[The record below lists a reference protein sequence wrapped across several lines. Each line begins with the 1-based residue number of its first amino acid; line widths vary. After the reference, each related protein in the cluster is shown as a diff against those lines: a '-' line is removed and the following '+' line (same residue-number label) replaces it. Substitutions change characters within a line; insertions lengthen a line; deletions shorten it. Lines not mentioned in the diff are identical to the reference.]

1 MIVFSPTG
9 DNIGSLS
16 LSYGSGSTTR
26 WPSLLATAIRS
37 SKLKWNF
44 DKLKI
49 GVIISVNDSSS
60 YMSRM
65 MKLRRRDGIKY
76 VNESISLRNKSTESN
91 FRDSISVLVD
101 FRDCGI
107 DWYVT
112 MNSTFC

>member
-26 WPSLLATAIRS
+26 WPSLLATTIRS
-37 SKLKWNF
+37 SKLKRNF

-60 YMSRM
+60 YISRM
-65 MKLRRRDGIKY
+65 MKFRRRDGIKY
-76 VNESISLRNKSTESN
+76 VNGSISLRNKSTVSN

>member
-1 MIVFSPTG
+1 MSGGNTRMIVFSPTG
-9 DNIGSLS
+9 DNIGLLS
-16 LSYGSGSTTR
+16 LSSG
-26 WPSLLATAIRS
+26 
-37 SKLKWNF
+37 
-44 DKLKI
+44 
-49 GVIISVNDSSS
+49 ISVNDSSS

-76 VNESISLRNKSTESN
+76 VNGSISLRNKSAVSN

-112 MNSTFC
+112 MNLTFC